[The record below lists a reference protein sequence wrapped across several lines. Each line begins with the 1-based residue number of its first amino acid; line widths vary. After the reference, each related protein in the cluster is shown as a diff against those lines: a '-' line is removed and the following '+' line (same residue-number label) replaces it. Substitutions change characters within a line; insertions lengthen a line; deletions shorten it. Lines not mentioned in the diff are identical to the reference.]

1 MWNFRIP
8 ESNRKQKNLFIPTV
22 GTTDF
27 LPNDF
32 WVEVRSTALDEG
44 ILLQVWLVNMSQF
57 NTQLICRH
65 ELMAF
70 HSQNAYKNHV
80 QHIPRLWV
88 CHPGVICRSWP
99 SKKRRQRG
107 DMCYDDRLW
116 GEAGLTKYWEY
127 YIQHNSSFNTICV
140 YTLRLH
146 FIWFFASICLLCL
159 PMFFLKSGSTS
170 TSVQDLA
177 NVGLGG
183 A

>member
-1 MWNFRIP
+1 
-8 ESNRKQKNLFIPTV
+8 
-22 GTTDF
+22 
-27 LPNDF
+27 
-32 WVEVRSTALDEG
+32 
-44 ILLQVWLVNMSQF
+44 
-57 NTQLICRH
+57 
-65 ELMAF
+65 MAF

-140 YTLRLH
+140 YTLLLH

-159 PMFFLKSGSTS
+159 PMLFLKSGSTS

-183 A
+183 GISIDLATSLSGGNVFATVSPKANNQPPGRERVAHRSHKASRKWRRHQRLQRFWQDIFGNLAEWPM